1 MQTLMEIFV
10 FNEMKWRVHSEV
22 QPVEAHRHQPVEDQ
36 RQQFQID
43 QEEVTISTID
53 SFENT
58 NDCQFVS
65 GAAPPVPGGRPA
77 GQALP
82 APLIPS

>member
-1 MQTLMEIFV
+1 MNLYE
-10 FNEMKWRVHSEV
+10 HLGG
-22 QPVEAHRHQPVEDQ
+22 
-36 RQQFQID
+36 
-43 QEEVTISTID
+43 
-53 SFENT
+53 
-58 NDCQFVS
+58 